1 MNSDNQQKLFGKLIK
16 EFVDTELLPNKDS
29 SNLNQQ
35 NFSQSAIHAIL
46 EKAYLVGLS
55 EQPPKKIQTEDGYVF
70 FRNEAGQYVDHL
82 DPESCDMS
90 YESLADF
97 DVNFVEI
104 QEDDDRES
112 PTQRPSL

>member
-55 EQPPKKIQTEDGYVF
+55 EQPPKKFRQRMVMF
-70 FRNEAGQYVDHL
+70 FFVMKQ
-82 DPESCDMS
+82 
-90 YESLADF
+90 
-97 DVNFVEI
+97 VN
-104 QEDDDRES
+104 
-112 PTQRPSL
+112 T